1 MAGTAELVV
10 EDGSAVIAKVNVYDD
25 STYLPLTGNNP
36 GDQAFATD
44 TDILYIWDGS
54 AWQQAGAANSDD
66 LTEGSTNL
74 FFTNERVDDRVSALI
89 VGGNNITSTYDDTA
103 GTLTID
109 GQPGYTNSD
118 VGTYLST
125 NGYDTATNIVASI
138 TDSAPGTLDTLNEL
152 AAALGDD
159 PNFATTVSTNISTKL
174 ATADFTSTA
183 NTWIGTKNT
192 DDLTEG
198 SANLYFTDAR
208 ADARITASD
217 TDALSE
223 GSTNLYYT
231 QGRFDSAFATKISSD
246 VTFGADVSAD
256 LVNATLLIQDDT
268 IPNGT
273 TYTIPS
279 GKQVVVDS
287 LDIIGDLDVLG
298 TLATVSGGS
307 LTQTTMKTQA
317 ITHTNGTN
325 AINISSNG
333 RVGINTTTMQS
344 TFNIEGFDGN
354 IARFSYPASVSE
366 LKILSPTVDVMR
378 IDTGASDA
386 LAFAPAGTEHMRI
399 DTSGNVG
406 IGTSTP
412 AYALDV
418 TGDKNT
424 WISRLYNTGSDSSA
438 QGLLVRSDATSAHDT
453 PVLGVYADGGY
464 KMMVKSS
471 GKVGIG
477 TTSPERPLHV
487 KGANAFVRIE
497 STSASQ
503 NSQLDIKSTTATWSI
518 GQNQVLASTGT
529 LEFYNGSSSPV
540 VIKTNGNVGIGINDP
555 AYRLDVG
562 GIGAIQQRLKSS
574 GDTGYTQ
581 GALVIESSDYSSNP
595 GNRGQGV
602 YYYNVPNLRTWY
614 TGTLYN
620 NGNKFG
626 FGYKQASGFQVD
638 AADNANA
645 IMTLDGDN
653 SLLEVKKTSGT
664 LSGGAN
670 RPGAT
675 IKLHHE
681 AQWESGYGNNQE
693 ATTNDFLGSIEF
705 STGDNS
711 TGEGVR
717 AAIRATVDSYYNS
730 NALVFETA
738 IDAQAVA
745 PTEKMRIRPD
755 GRTRIGG
762 TDAITSQLTLGNV
775 SDPDKITIW
784 SDRTNGARAE
794 RTKYLSKTVRPLYN
808 PNQYFRLNLG
818 AGSSGT
824 GATVRYQATFST
836 GHAAGHGY
844 CEGVAT
850 FYAHHSTSRQMSTGT
865 SGNPHIS
872 YARMYGNGSYYG
884 WTTYPDIRFYLCNA
898 TGNDPTSGAAIYI
911 QTSGH
916 GHHNS
921 GTYDLICDIQLDLQ
935 VMNSDYNADPHLTA
949 VGSSTPS
956 DIGAQLGCTFLS

>member
-1 MAGTAELVV
+1 MAIGKITSKSLAADAVTSANLAPGAVTISDIPDSEITADKLHTTLDLSTKTLTLTQASVTAHQGALSITQSQISDLSTTSDLAEGTNLYYTDARA
-10 EDGSAVIAKVNVYDD
+10 DARISA
-25 STYLPLTGNNP
+25 
-36 GDQAFATD
+36 AT
-44 TDILYIWDGS
+44 TT
-54 AWQQAGAANSDD
+54 D
-66 LTEGSTNL
+66 LTEGTNL
-74 FFTNERVDDRVSALI
+74 YYTDARADARVALL
-89 VGGNNITSTYDDTA
+89 V
-103 GTLTID
+103 
-109 GQPGYTNSD
+109 
-118 VGTYLST
+118 
-125 NGYDTATNIVASI
+125 
-138 TDSAPGTLDTLNEL
+138 DSAPATLDTLNEL

-159 PNFATTVSTNISTKL
+159 PNFATT
-174 ATADFTSTA
+174 TA
-183 NTWIGTKNT
+183 NNIATKVASSDFNS
-192 DDLTEG
+192 LW
-198 SANLYFTDAR
+198 DAR
-208 ADARITASD
+208 FASD
-217 TDALSE
+217 STTTLSE
-223 GSTNLYYT
+223 GTNLYYT
-231 QGRFDSAFATKISSD
+231 DARVDARITKTAIDALNVDADTLDSINSTSFLRSDTNDTFTGNQLKLENGSPSAGGLLLVSDDGTATTVSSGTAFRVTNDGGNGSYSVFESSS
-246 VTFGADVSAD
+246 GVSD
-256 LVNATLLIQDDT
+256 LVHYN
-268 IPNGT
+268 NGVLEMANS
-273 TYTIPS
+273 S
-279 GKQVVVDS
+279 GAPI
-287 LDIIGDLDVLG
+287 LR
-298 TLATVSGGS
+298 
-307 LTQTTMKTQA
+307 LTA
-317 ITHTNGTN
+317 P
-325 AINISSNG
+325 
-333 RVGINTTTMQS
+333 
-344 TFNIEGFDGN
+344 GN
-354 IARFSYPASVSE
+354 EIARIE
-366 LKILSPTVDVMR
+366 LGDGSNYGHISTRPDMGDGIL
-378 IDTGASDA
+378 
-386 LAFAPAGTEHMRI
+386 FYE
-399 DTSGNVG
+399 N
-406 IGTSTP
+406 
-412 AYALDV
+412 
-418 TGDKNT
+418 
-424 WISRLYNTGSDSSA
+424 GSNSA
-438 QGLLVRSDATSAHDT
+438 MLR
-453 PVLGVYADGGY
+453 GG
-464 KMMVKSS
+464 KF
-471 GKVGIG
+471 GIG
-477 TTSPERPLHV
+477 TTNPERPLHV

-518 GQNQVLASTGT
+518 GQNQVLANTGT